1 MSNDAE
7 LIRRYAETHAEDA
20 FAGLVQRHLSLVYFA
35 ALRRTDGDAHLAE
48 DVTQT
53 VFITLAHHAVK
64 LRQRPDLAGWLYVAT
79 RHAAANAMRTEKRRQ
94 AREQAAEILQPDAA
108 DGAGEINWNQLGP
121 ELDAVVDQL
130 GERDR
135 DAILLRFFENRPF
148 AEIGCLFG
156 VSDDAA
162 RMRVDRALDKLRAL
176 LVRRG
181 ITSTSA
187 ALSLALVSQAGAAVP
202 ATLAAS
208 VNGAVLAS
216 FTLGSTGSTA
226 AANLLNL
233 MSTTKVTLCI
243 CALGLAT
250 LAGTGLAWKYRT
262 DLDTFRAASP
272 SPKEFAQ
279 LQEQVQDDRKEMDDL
294 QGQLAA
300 AKIHIAASAAAASTT
315 NSSLAAGTA
324 PAGSGRSTPFGALL
338 AMMDNPRMQKM
349 TSITARF
356 QLDNQYAGLFRSL
369 NLAPEQLD
377 QFKNLLVEKQMAAW
391 DTMSA
396 AQGQGIDWGTNPGG
410 FFRAVAVAE
419 KNVDNQI
426 SSLLGA
432 DGYNQFEQY
441 AQTVPAVTTTG
452 RLRQALSYTATPLT
466 DAQASGLTQ
475 ILAQYVPLPITN
487 PFAVLNG
494 DLGVT
499 TLTAEARAQAQGVLL
514 PAQLQALQDQIK
526 QQELL
531 LEVRKQMSA
540 GPK

>member
-20 FAGLVQRHLSLVYFA
+20 FAGLVQRHLKLVYFA

-53 VFITLAHHAVK
+53 VFVTLAHHAVK
-64 LRQRPDLAGWLYVAT
+64 LQQRTDLAGWLYVAT

-94 AREQAAEILQPDAA
+94 AREQAAEILQPNAA

-121 ELDAVVDQL
+121 ELDAVMDQL
-130 GERDR
+130 SERDR

-148 AEIGCLFG
+148 VEIGSLFG

-162 RMRVDRALDKLRAL
+162 RMRVDRALEKLRAL

-187 ALSLALVSQAGAAVP
+187 ALSLGLVSQAGAAVP

-226 AANLLNL
+226 AANLVNL

-250 LAGTGLAWKYRT
+250 LAGTGLAWKYHT
-262 DLDTFRAASP
+262 DLNTFRATAP
-272 SPKEFAQ
+272 NPHEFAQ
-279 LQEQVQDDRKEMDDL
+279 LQERVRDDQKQLDDL

-300 AKIHIAASAAAASTT
+300 ANAHIAAAAAAAPTT
-315 NSSLAAGTA
+315 SSSAAPGTA
-324 PAGSGRSTPFGALL
+324 PASSGRSTPFGAFLS
-338 AMMDNPRMQKM
+338 MMDNPRMQKM
-349 TSITARF
+349 TSISARI
-356 QLDNQYAGLFRSL
+356 QLDNQYAGLFKNL

-466 DAQASGLTQ
+466 DAQASSVTQ
-475 ILAQYVPLPITN
+475 ILAQSVPLPLNN

-499 TLTAEARAQAQGVLL
+499 TLTPEARAQAQGILL
-514 PAQLQALQDQIK
+514 PPQLQALQDQIK

-531 LEVRKQMSA
+531 LEARKQMSA

>member
-20 FAGLVQRHLSLVYFA
+20 FADLVQRHLNLVYFA

-48 DVTQT
+48 DVTQV
-53 VFITLAHHAVK
+53 VFITLAHHAMK
-64 LRQRPDLAGWLYVAT
+64 LQRRTDLAGWLYVAT

-94 AREQAAEILQPDAA
+94 IREREADALQRHASGPS
-108 DGAGEINWNQLGP
+108 GETDWNQLGP
-121 ELDAVVDQL
+121 ELDAVMDEL
-130 GERDR
+130 NERDR

-148 AEIGCLFG
+148 AEIGAVFR
-156 VSDDAA
+156 VSEDAA
-162 RMRVDRALDKLRAL
+162 RMRVDRALEKLRAL

-187 ALSLALVSQAGAAVP
+187 ALSLALINQAGATAP
-202 ATLAAS
+202 AALAAS
-208 VNGAVLAS
+208 VNSAVVAS
-216 FTLGSTGSTA
+216 FTAGSAGSTA
-226 AANLLNL
+226 ALNFLNL

-250 LAGTGLAWKYRT
+250 LAGTGLAWKYRS
-262 DLDTFRAASP
+262 DLETFRATAP
-272 SPKEFAQ
+272 DPNEYARLQGRVRDDQKQ
-279 LQEQVQDDRKEMDDL
+279 LGDL
-294 QGQLAA
+294 QAEVAAEKNRLESA
-300 AKIHIAASAAAASTT
+300 AKTAAASP
-315 NSSLAAGTA
+315 AARDATA
-324 PAGSGRSTPFGALL
+324 GGSGHNATPFGAFLE
-338 AMMDNPRMQKM
+338 MMDNPRMQKM
-349 TSITARF
+349 TSISARI
-356 QLDNQYAGLFRSL
+356 QLDNQYAGLFKSL

-426 SSLLGA
+426 SSLLGP
-432 DGYNQFEQY
+432 DGFNQFEQY

-452 RLRQALSYTATPLT
+452 RLRQALSYTANPLT

-475 ILAQYVPLPITN
+475 ILAPYAPLPVNN

-499 TLTAEARAQAQGVLL
+499 TFTAEARAQAQGILL
-514 PAQLQALQDQIK
+514 PSQLQALQDQIK
-526 QQELL
+526 QQQQL
-531 LEVRKQMSA
+531 LEARKQMSA